1 MSCSKFVGILVAIVG
16 LYASSVAHADL
27 KLLTFNMWGAGRNA
41 GKPVTET
48 VAVLKAV
55 DADIIGLQETRA
67 EDDFC
72 SKDDCPRPGE
82 SVAPALAEALGYHL
96 YEQRQGTGPLWA
108 NAVLSRYPITGATE
122 NDTGVYVDVDGKS
135 VVMFNLHLTD
145 FPYQPYQLLGIGY
158 EDAKPLK
165 TADEAI
171 AAAKAARGAEL
182 AVMLED
188 LKNARDTDVQ
198 IVNGDFNEPSFRDW
212 SKRAVAAGQQPLVVE
227 YPTTKKLESLGF
239 KDAMRVIY
247 PDEIARPAFTWT
259 PTTAPDDSKDHHDRI
274 DFIFVRGKAEVT
286 GAGIVGEKHPEA
298 DIVVTPWPSDHRAV
312 YATIRLTE

>member
-1 MSCSKFVGILVAIVG
+1 
-16 LYASSVAHADL
+16 
-27 KLLTFNMWGAGRNA
+27 
-41 GKPVTET
+41 
-48 VAVLKAV
+48 
-55 DADIIGLQETRA
+55 
-67 EDDFC
+67 
-72 SKDDCPRPGE
+72 
-82 SVAPALAEALGYHL
+82 
-96 YEQRQGTGPLWA
+96 
-108 NAVLSRYPITGATE
+108 
-122 NDTGVYVDVDGKS
+122 

-247 PDEIARPAFTWT
+247 PDEIAKPAFTWT

-286 GAGIVGEKHPEA
+286 GAGVVGEKRPEA

-312 YATIRLTE
+312 YATIRLTD

>member
-1 MSCSKFVGILVAIVG
+1 MFIGVLIIIVG
-16 LYASSVAHADL
+16 TCTTSVAYADL

-41 GKPVTET
+41 DKPVIET
-48 VAVLKAV
+48 VAVLRAV

-72 SKDDCPRPGE
+72 TEDDCPRLGE

-108 NAVLSRYPITGATE
+108 NAVLSRYPITGATD
-122 NDTGVYVDVDGKS
+122 NDTGVYIDVDGNS

-145 FPYQPYQLLGIGY
+145 FPYQPYQLLGIDY
-158 EDAKPLK
+158 DDANPLT

-171 AAAKAARGAEL
+171 AAANAARGGEL
-182 AVMLED
+182 DVMLKD
-188 LKNARDTDVQ
+188 LESARATDVQ

-212 SKRAVAAGQQPLVVE
+212 SQRAVAAGQQPLVVE
-227 YPTTKKLESLGF
+227 YPTTRKLESLGF

-259 PTTAPDDSKDHHDRI
+259 PTTASDDAKDHHDRI
-274 DFIFVRGKAEVT
+274 DFIFVRGKAEIT
-286 GAGIVGEKHPEA
+286 GAGVVGEKHPEA

-312 YATIRLTE
+312 YATIHLTD